1 MIKKVY
7 CEVPIIDVYD
17 KTTGEFVGQ
26 YEGMYYASKC
36 LGCHRQHIRSV
47 LMGKGKSCH
56 GYIFKYAEYERP
68 DCHRKENEQCK

>member
-17 KTTGEFVGQ
+17 KNTGEFVGQ

-36 LGCHRQHIRSV
+36 LGCHRQGIWAV
-47 LMGKGKSCH
+47 LKGKNKYCH